1 MTNKTAMIGA
11 GAIGRAYAICFSRG
25 GWEVSLFD
33 PIEGAAEAS
42 IPRIRQTVEDLEAED
57 FLDGQSTDQVMAR
70 ISVATSTEAAVDGA
84 VHVQENAPEN
94 LELKKRIFAELDR
107 LCDPSVVLASST
119 STIVAS
125 KFAEE
130 LPGKHRCMVA
140 HPTNPPYAVRL
151 IEIVPAPFTD
161 PDLVA
166 LTRRRFEEIG
176 LVPIT
181 LKKEILGFIMNRFQA
196 PILHEAYRLVAAGV
210 ATPADVDLAMSEG
223 ISQRW
228 SFIGPFEQRD
238 LNHDKGIRE
247 SSIRGEPLNRAIAE
261 TQRDLV
267 PWDGPLVDYIEEERR
282 KVLPMEEL
290 QDRMRWRDKRLV
302 ALAKHKKWAED
313 NIK

>member
-1 MTNKTAMIGA
+1 MAKKVAMIGA

-25 GWEVSLFD
+25 GYEVSMFD
-33 PIEGAAEAS
+33 PVDGAAEAS
-42 IPRIRQTVEDLEAED
+42 IPRMRETAEDLEAED
-57 FLDGQSTDQVMAR
+57 FLNGHSADAVMGR
-70 ISVATSTEAAVDGA
+70 ISIAPTTEAAVDGA
-84 VHVQENAPEN
+84 VHVQENAPEK
-94 LELKKRIFAELDR
+94 LELKKKIFAELDA
-107 LCDPSVVLASST
+107 LCPPDVVLASST

-125 KFAEE
+125 MWSDG

-151 IEIVPAPFTD
+151 IEIVPAPWTD
-161 PDLVA
+161 TALVA
-166 LTRRRFEEIG
+166 ATRTLFEEIG

-210 ATPADVDLAMSEG
+210 ATPGDVDLAMSEG

-238 LNHDKGIRE
+238 INHDKGIRE

-267 PWDGPLVDYIEEERR
+267 PWDGPLVDYIEQERR
-282 KVLPMEEL
+282 KVLPMDQL

-302 ALAKHKKWAED
+302 ALAKHKKWADE

>member
-1 MTNKTAMIGA
+1 MTKKVAMIGA

-25 GWEVSLFD
+25 GYEVSLFD
-33 PIEGAAEAS
+33 PVAGASDAALL
-42 IPRIRQTVEDLEAED
+42 RIRDTVLDLEAED
-57 FLDGQSTDQVMAR
+57 FLNGHSADAVMSR
-70 ISVATSTEAAVDGA
+70 ISSASTTEAAVDGA

-94 LELKKRIFAELDR
+94 LDLKKRLFAELDR
-107 LCDPSVVLASST
+107 LCPTDVVLASST

-125 KFAEE
+125 KFSEG
-130 LPGKHRCMVA
+130 LPGKHRCLVA

-151 IEIVPAPFTD
+151 IELVPAPWTD
-161 PDLVA
+161 PDMVA
-166 LTRRRFEEIG
+166 LTRARFEEIG

-181 LKKEILGFIMNRFQA
+181 LRKEILGFIMNRFQA
-196 PILHEAYRLVAAGV
+196 PILHEAYRLVAAGI
-210 ATPADVDLAMSEG
+210 ATPGDVDLAMSEG

-247 SSIRGEPLNRAIAE
+247 SSIRGEPLNREIAE

-267 PWDGPLVDYIEEERR
+267 PWDGPLVDYIERERR
-282 KVLPMEEL
+282 NALPMDKLHE
-290 QDRMRWRDKRLV
+290 RMRWRDKRLV
-302 ALAKHKKWAED
+302 ALAKHKKWAEE